1 MIFSLKVMLV
11 LACLSL
17 GWSQGDPVETL
28 VKRLS
33 ATHGLWINGLSPTL
47 DMPATASPAE
57 VVDQVF
63 QRVSFTEGRI
73 KKHSIVRVSEVT
85 IGDGAPDRY
94 TAVVVDSDQGQKIVL
109 IQYQKTSGW
118 WSRVFHS

>member
-1 MIFSLKVMLV
+1 MVV

-17 GWSQGDPVETL
+17 GWSQGDPVEAL

-33 ATHGLWINGLSPTL
+33 ETHGLWINGLSPTL
-47 DMPATASPAE
+47 DLPATASPAE
-57 VVDQVF
+57 VVEQVF
-63 QRVSFTEGRI
+63 QRVSFAEGRV

-85 IGDGAPDRY
+85 IAGGAPDPY
-94 TAVVVDSDQGQKIVL
+94 TAVLVDSDQGQKIVL
-109 IQYQKTSGW
+109 IQYQNSSGW

>member
-1 MIFSLKVMLV
+1 MLL

-17 GWSQGDPVETL
+17 GWSQGDPVEAL

-47 DMPATASPAE
+47 DLPATASPEE
-57 VVDQVF
+57 VVGQVF
-63 QRVSFTEGRI
+63 QRVSFAQGRI

-85 IGDGAPDRY
+85 IVGGAPDPY
-94 TAVVVDSDQGQKIVL
+94 PILVL
-109 IQYQKTSGW
+109 HYLMRPKRVFILSQNFSGW